1 MLEIIALVYGGLV
14 WLIFIKF
21 KLLPWNIKSQV
32 GVVAIG
38 LAGIVALIFILN
50 VIAPTTSHVRV
61 ANYVVEI
68 VPSVTGRV
76 LEVPIEGNR
85 LVRKGDVLLKLD
97 PKPFQIQIKAL
108 EANLATVQANAAQL
122 NAQLDAA
129 RANTASTQA
138 QLDLTKIRLRQ
149 ANVLSRAGAGK
160 RYDVE
165 QYGAEVKQLTAAAK
179 AAKAEEQR
187 IMLMLDSQVDG
198 EVSAVA
204 QARAQLATARW
215 ELEQTTLHAPGDGYA
230 INLQVRPGSYAAAL
244 PLRPVMSFVETTQ
257 HVVAFFDQNQLTHV
271 APGNS
276 VEVALHARP
285 GQIIQGTVDSIVWA
299 TAQGQFQASG
309 TLPIEG
315 VQGGKPP
322 RPLQYAVRINVT
334 DPAKWD
340 LPMGARGAAA
350 IYTDHL
356 SMLHLVRK
364 VMVRASSKLDYLI
377 FKLH

>member
-1 MLEIIALVYGGLV
+1 MLEVIALVYGGLV
-14 WLIFIKF
+14 WLVFIKF

-32 GVVAIG
+32 GVVAVG
-38 LAGIVALIFILN
+38 LAGIIALIFILN
-50 VIAPTTSHVRV
+50 VIAPTSSQVRV

-85 LVRKGDVLLKLD
+85 LIRKGDTLLKLD

-122 NAQLDAA
+122 TAQRDAA
-129 RANTASTQA
+129 RAHSASTQA
-138 QLDLTKIRLRQ
+138 QLDLAKIRLGQ
-149 ANVLSRAGAGK
+149 ARVLARAGAGK
-160 RYDVE
+160 RYDIE
-165 QYGAEVKQLTAAAK
+165 QYAAEVKQLIAAGK

-187 IMLMLDSQVDG
+187 ITLMLDSQVDG
-198 EVSAVA
+198 EVSTVA
-204 QARAQLATARW
+204 QARAQLATAHW
-215 ELEQTTLHAPGDGYA
+215 ELEQTVILAPDDGYA

-244 PLRPVMSFVETTQ
+244 PLRPVMSFVETNQ
-257 HVVAFFDQNQLTHV
+257 RVVSFFDQNQLTHV
-271 APGNS
+271 APGNP
-276 VEVALHARP
+276 VEIALHVRP

-299 TAQGQFQASG
+299 NAQGQFQASG
-309 TLPIEG
+309 ALPTEG
-315 VQGGKPP
+315 VQGAMTP

-334 DPAKWD
+334 DPEKWD
-340 LPMGARGAAA
+340 LPMGARGVAA

-356 SMLHLVRK
+356 SALHLVRK
-364 VMVRASSKLDYLI
+364 VMFRASSKLDYLI